1 LVFQIKH
8 NRGLPVPKCTEAII
22 SFSKVGRRQ
31 VQAAFDGGD
40 ITSDGGVM
48 LLREVDRRLG
58 LTRTAAAAF
67 SDNRRKAS
75 VRHSI
80 RDMLAQRVFGL
91 ACGNEDVT
99 DHNTLRSDLVLQTA
113 VGRDQALASGPTL
126 SRLETAATPEVA
138 ARLNEVLVDT
148 FIASHK
154 RPPREVVLDI
164 DATHVPLHGAQER
177 AHFNF
182 HYDNYCYLPLYV
194 FAGQD
199 MLACVLRPSDRDPAR
214 VLSALIKLLAAK
226 LRRAWP
232 QVRLIVRADS
242 GFCRPKALRRF
253 DQWGIDYIVGL
264 AKNEALLNTVA
275 VAQLALA
282 EQHQREGGKQRWIGE
297 ITYAARS
304 WDRQR
309 RVIARLEH
317 DARGANPRF
326 VVTSLQGGDAQ
337 ALYEQ
342 LYCARGEAENRIKEA
357 QIDLFGRRAS
367 CHKFA
372 ANQLRLLLAALA
384 YTLMIHLR
392 RMALKGTELERAC
405 ADTIRL
411 KLLKIGAAV
420 VRNTR
425 RVRLLLAS
433 SHPLKHVF
441 LTAAQAL
448 AP

>member
-1 LVFQIKH
+1 
-8 NRGLPVPKCTEAII
+8 
-22 SFSKVGRRQ
+22 

-40 ITSDGGVM
+40 ITSDGGAM

-58 LTRTAAAAF
+58 LTAAAARAF
-67 SDNRRKAS
+67 TDQRRPAS
-75 VRHSI
+75 VQHSI

-113 VGRDQALASGPTL
+113 VDRVEPLASGPTL

-138 ARLNEVLVDT
+138 AKLNELLVDT
-148 FIASHK
+148 FIASHEH
-154 RPPREVVLDI
+154 PPREIVLDI

-177 AHFNF
+177 AHFHR

-199 MLACVLRPSDRDPAR
+199 MLACVLRPSDREPAK
-214 VLSALIKLLAAK
+214 VFSALIKLLAAK

-253 DQWGIDYIVGL
+253 DKWGVHYIIGL

-275 VAQLALA
+275 VAQTALA
-282 EQHQREGGKQRWIGE
+282 EQHALEGGKQRWIGE
-297 ITYAARS
+297 LAYAARS

-317 DARGANPRF
+317 DGRGANPRF
-326 VVTSLQGGDAQ
+326 VVTSLQGDAQ

-367 CHKFA
+367 CHKYA

-392 RMALKGTELERAC
+392 RLALKGTELERAC
-405 ADTIRL
+405 SDTIRT

-433 SHPLKHVF
+433 SHPMKNVF
-441 LTAAQAL
+441 LIAARAL